1 MAYDDK
7 VSLLYYNRKA
17 LEQELYHLPDLI
29 ATIQIITKQ
38 DFSASRITMKI
49 SICGLLWMSVFKT
62 VLAFVPLDRYAVQ
75 NRAQTTRQSQLW
87 ATKEVDCLVVGSGV
101 SGSCLAF
108 NLVKHQNLD
117 NILMVE
123 RNENVGG
130 NLISKENDEGF
141 VWEEGPNSFQP
152 TSYICRIVH
161 ELNITDDLVLADG
174 SLPRFVYWKGAGA
187 GEKLANL
194 HALPTNLPGDLLDFN
209 LLTWPGK
216 IRAGFGAVGLIAPPP
231 TDREETIRE
240 FVTRHLGAETFER
253 VIDPFVS
260 GVYAGDPDELAMAAA
275 LKKIHRLEGLGDLG
289 PGLVSGALVRFQE
302 MAQEKIDNP
311 VDPVWP
317 TYKGGQLGSFRKG
330 LQTLA
335 LAVSK
340 ALGADKVWTSSTV
353 DKIEKLADGR
363 FQVAIT
369 KKSDG
374 DESTTETVIAK
385 SVYLTSP
392 TRVACKLAADLVPAA
407 ARLSEVYSPPVAS
420 VTMAYPIE
428 SFRTL
433 PGGTK
438 DKPLRGF
445 GHLLP
450 RAMGVRSL
458 GTIWSSS
465 LFPGRAPEGWEL
477 LLTYIGG
484 ARDRGIANMTVEE
497 IYEQVDKDNHAILLK
512 EDAPAGKRV
521 GCRVWEQAIPQYRK
535 GHLQI
540 LSDLEIDEAKCPGFF
555 LGGNYRTGVAFGDC
569 VQFGWNEAE
578 KVAKFLQSAPPTMI
592 PADVDDTIASTE
604 AIEIQETVVVS

>member
-1 MAYDDK
+1 MMVVVWSMFNVMMAT
-7 VSLLYYNRKA
+7 S
-17 LEQELYHLPDLI
+17 
-29 ATIQIITKQ
+29 
-38 DFSASRITMKI
+38 
-49 SICGLLWMSVFKT
+49 G
-62 VLAFVPLDRYAVQ
+62 FVPMDLSSNHYFVQ
-75 NRAQTTRQSQLW
+75 SSRQQPMASSLSKPLSVLW
-87 ATKEVDCLVVGSGV
+87 AATKEVDCLVVGSGV

-108 NLVKHQNLD
+108 NLVKHQNID

-123 RNENVGG
+123 RNDIVGG
-130 NLISKENDEGF
+130 NLISKEDEEGF

-161 ELNITDDLVLADG
+161 ELNITNDLVLADG
-174 SLPRFVYWKGAGA
+174 SLPRFVYWKGSGA

-209 LLTWPGK
+209 LLTWPGR
-216 IRAGFGAVGLIAPPP
+216 IRAGLGAIGLIAPPP

-253 VIDPFVS
+253 IIDPFVS
-260 GVYAGDPDELAMAAA
+260 GVYAGDPDELSMAAA
-275 LKKIHRLEGLGDLG
+275 LRKIHRLEGLGNLG

-302 MAQEKIDNP
+302 IAQEKIDNP
-311 VDPVWP
+311 IDPAWP

-335 LAVSK
+335 LAV
-340 ALGADKVWTSSTV
+340 ANWLGSERVWTSSTV
-353 DKIEKLADGR
+353 DKIEKLSDGR
-363 FQVAIT
+363 FQVTIT
-369 KKSDG
+369 KTTG
-374 DESTTETVIAK
+374 RNVSTKETVVAK
-385 SVYLTSP
+385 SVCLTSP
-392 TRVACKLAADLVPAA
+392 TRVTCKIAADLIPAA

-420 VTMAYPIE
+420 VTMAYPKQ
-428 SFRTL
+428 SFRVL

-438 DKPLRGF
+438 DQPLRGF

-465 LFPGRAPEGWEL
+465 LFPGRAPDGWEL

-484 ARDRGIANMTVEE
+484 ARDRGIANMTQDE

-512 EDAPAGKRV
+512 EDAPAGKRI
-521 GCRVWEQAIPQYRK
+521 GIRVWETAIPQYRK

-540 LSDLEIDEAKCPGFF
+540 LSELAEDESSCPGFF

-569 VQFGWNEAE
+569 VQFGWIEAK
-578 KVAKFLQSAPPTMI
+578 KVSNFLQTIPITFAPNRENDI
-592 PADVDDTIASTE
+592 DTSDATKIIATLF
-604 AIEIQETVVVS
+604 EIQTSEPIEETAVIS

>member
-1 MAYDDK
+1 MAYK
-7 VSLLYYNRKA
+7 KRSTCV
-17 LEQELYHLPDLI
+17 
-29 ATIQIITKQ
+29 
-38 DFSASRITMKI
+38 F
-49 SICGLLWMSVFKT
+49 WMSVLHAFPI
-62 VLAFVPLDRYAVQ
+62 LAFVPLERGSTQYL
-75 NRAQTTRQSQLW
+75 AQTTRHPLHDASTLLR

-123 RNENVGG
+123 RNKNVGG

-216 IRAGFGAVGLIAPPP
+216 IRAGFGAVGFIAPPP

-275 LKKIHRLEGLGDLG
+275 LKKIHRLEGLGNLG

-302 MAQEKIDNP
+302 IAQEKIDNP

-340 ALGADKVWTSSTV
+340 ALGSDRVWTSSTV

-369 KKSDG
+369 KANNDD
-374 DESTTETVIAK
+374 DESTTETVLAK

-484 ARDRGIANMTVEE
+484 ARDRGIANMTVDE

-512 EDAPAGKRV
+512 DDAPAGKRI

-540 LSDLEIDEAKCPGFF
+540 LSDLEMDEAKCPGFF

-578 KVAKFLQSAPPTMI
+578 KVAKFLQTTPPNTTSK
-592 PADVDDTIASTE
+592 ADTDDTESSNATPA
-604 AIEIQETVVVS
+604 AIEIQETAAVVS

>member
-1 MAYDDK
+1 MTNQRI
-7 VSLLYYNRKA
+7 VSFNAQLR
-17 LEQELYHLPDLI
+17 
-29 ATIQIITKQ
+29 
-38 DFSASRITMKI
+38 ASFLMV
-49 SICGLLWMSVFKT
+49 LWMALHHVD
-62 VLAFVPLDRYAVQ
+62 AFVPTDHLRVARTMKLASSSALRD
-75 NRAQTTRQSQLW
+75 
-87 ATKEVDCLVVGSGV
+87 TKEVDCLVVGSGV

-108 NLVKHQNLD
+108 NLMKHQNID
-117 NILMVE
+117 NLLMVE
-123 RNENVGG
+123 HNADVGG
-130 NLISKENDEGF
+130 NLISKENEDGF

-161 ELNITDDLVLADG
+161 ELNITNDLVLADG
-174 SLPRFVYWKGAGA
+174 SLPRFVYWKGGGA
-187 GEKLANL
+187 GDKLANL

-216 IRAGFGAVGLIAPPP
+216 IRAGLGAVGFIAPPP
-231 TDREETIRE
+231 TDREESIRE

-275 LKKIHRLEGLGDLG
+275 LKKIHRLEGLGNLG

-302 MAQEKIDNP
+302 IAQEKIDNP
-311 VDPVWP
+311 VDPAWP

-335 LAVSK
+335 FGVAK
-340 ALGADKVWTSSTV
+340 HLGSERVWTSSTV
-353 DKIEKLADGR
+353 DKIEQLADGR

-369 KKSDG
+369 KSSSDG
-374 DESTTETVIAK
+374 NSTAENVIAK
-385 SVYLTSP
+385 SVCLTSP
-392 TRVACKLAADLVPAA
+392 TRVTCKLAADLIPAA

-420 VTMAYPIE
+420 VTMAYPKE

-433 PGGTK
+433 PGGTPSQ
-438 DKPLRGF
+438 PLKGF

-484 ARDRGIANMTVEE
+484 ARDRGIANMTEDA
-497 IYEQVDKDNHAILLK
+497 IYEQVDCDNHSILLK
-512 EDAPAGKRV
+512 EDAPAGKRI
-521 GCRVWEQAIPQYRK
+521 GCRVWQTAIPQYRK
-535 GHLQI
+535 GHLSI
-540 LSDLEIDEAKCPGFF
+540 LADLAKDEEKCLGFF

-569 VQFGWNEAE
+569 VQFGWTEAE
-578 KVAKFLQSAPPTMI
+578 KVASFLKTTSSLQSSKDIPESVNAPIDET
-592 PADVDDTIASTE
+592 ADVE
-604 AIEIQETVVVS
+604 ATVVVS

>member
-1 MAYDDK
+1 
-7 VSLLYYNRKA
+7 
-17 LEQELYHLPDLI
+17 
-29 ATIQIITKQ
+29 
-38 DFSASRITMKI
+38 
-49 SICGLLWMSVFKT
+49 
-62 VLAFVPLDRYAVQ
+62 
-75 NRAQTTRQSQLW
+75 
-87 ATKEVDCLVVGSGV
+87 
-101 SGSCLAF
+101 LAF

-117 NILMVE
+117 NILLVE

-161 ELNITDDLVLADG
+161 ELNITNELVLADG
-174 SLPRFVYWKGAGA
+174 SLPRFVYWKGGGA
-187 GEKLANL
+187 GDKLANL

-216 IRAGFGAVGLIAPPP
+216 IRAGLGAVGFIAPPP

-275 LKKIHRLEGLGDLG
+275 LKKIHRLEGLGNLG

-302 MAQEKIDNP
+302 IAQEKIDNP
-311 VDPVWP
+311 VDPAWP
-317 TYKGGQLGSFRKG
+317 TYRGGQLGSFRKG

-335 LAVSK
+335 LAISK
-340 ALGADKVWTSSTV
+340 ALGSERVWTSSTV
-353 DKIEKLADGR
+353 NKIEKLPDGR
-363 FQVAIT
+363 FQVEIT
-369 KKSDG
+369 KTNNAVAGADN
-374 DESTTETVIAK
+374 TTTTVTILAK
-385 SVYLTSP
+385 SVYVTSP
-392 TRVACKLAADLVPAA
+392 TRVACTLAANLVPAA

-420 VTMAYPIE
+420 VTMAYPVE

-438 DKPLRGF
+438 EKPLRGF

-484 ARDRGIANMTVEE
+484 ARDRGIANMTVDE

-512 EDAPAGKRV
+512 EDAPAGKRI

-540 LSDLEIDEAKCPGFF
+540 LSDLETDEAKCPGFF

-569 VQFGWNEAE
+569 VQFGWKEAE
-578 KVAKFLQSAPPTMI
+578 KVAEFLKSIPPPTTSN
-592 PADVDDTIASTE
+592 ADAENNTDSTIA
-604 AIEIQETVVVS
+604 IPEIIVMKETVDVS